1 MNNIDKLLDG
11 YPVLMAI
18 RQWSLEVG
26 HPTSCLIE
34 MSVIL
39 LFLYA
44 LRLIYLRII

>member
-1 MNNIDKLLDG
+1 MNNIDKMIDG